1 MALQGTGNMH
11 VYLLYP
17 LAFLFLL
24 WGSQLFTLTMTPKE
38 RKSSFFS
45 FSPSF
50 LIRKS
55 EVARGGRM
63 CRYQEVKK
71 WSDDFRAA
79 FPLQEQSSART
90 KSECTCKIQR
100 VHFRGFCT
108 GVKCLLFAFRLASQ
122 SIKMNGKMHADHLK
136 F

>member
-1 MALQGTGNMH
+1 M
-11 VYLLYP
+11 
-17 LAFLFLL
+17 AFLFLL
-24 WGSQLFTLTMTPKE
+24 WGSQLFALMMTPKE

-79 FPLQEQSSART
+79 FPRFCKNKVRMHVQNT
-90 KSECTCKIQR
+90 TCALP
-100 VHFRGFCT
+100 G
-108 GVKCLLFAFRLASQ
+108 LLHGS
-122 SIKMNGKMHADHLK
+122 
-136 F
+136 